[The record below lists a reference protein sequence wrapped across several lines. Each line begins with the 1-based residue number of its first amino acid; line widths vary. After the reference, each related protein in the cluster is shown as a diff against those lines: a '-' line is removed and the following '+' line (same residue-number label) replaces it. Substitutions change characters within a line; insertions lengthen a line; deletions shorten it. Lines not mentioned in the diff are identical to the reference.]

1 MAKKDEQKAKIGSNG
16 ASKGRL
22 QIFVAGFAVE
32 GGDAVLADGF
42 KAIPDLTEAMKSSGV
57 MLAPSPRARAA
68 LVTAGGDATSKSGT
82 VVEETELPDSEVE
95 ETEDAS
101 ENAIEGT
108 PTNGAD
114 RPRKKAIP
122 PSCNIVKDLDIATGE
137 MPLKMYVEQKGPRKT
152 QDRVVVVAAWLK
164 KYRGLEEITRHDL
177 YTCYQQMGGSG
188 DWKCLNDYDTF
199 LRTLGSRKG
208 WFTKGTKENS
218 FAVTIVAT
226 NYVDGMTPSA

>member
-1 MAKKDEQKAKIGSNG
+1 MAKKDEQKAKLSSNG

-32 GGDAVLADGF
+32 GGDSVLADGF
-42 KAIPDLTEAMKSSGV
+42 KAIRDLTEAMKSSGV
-57 MLAPSPRARAA
+57 MLPAPRAKAA
-68 LVTAGGDATSKSGT
+68 LVASGSDATAKAGT

-101 ENAIEGT
+101 ENVIEGT
-108 PTNGAD
+108 PANGAD
-114 RPRKKAIP
+114 RPKKKTIP
-122 PSCNIVKDLDIATGE
+122 PSCTIVKDLDITTGD
-137 MPLKMYVEQKGPRKT
+137 MPLKTYVEQKGPKKA

-188 DWKCLNDYDTF
+188 DWKCMNDYDTF

-208 WFTKGTKENS
+208 WFTKGKKENS
-218 FAVTIVAT
+218 FEVTIVAT